1 MKSSSTS
8 RRVLAL
14 VLAAS
19 APARAGLVEGR
30 RCLDGYDLRC
40 AIRERDALLAAGASD
55 PASQDF
61 IAETYF
67 HEGRYA
73 DALALYGDLKRDG
86 YTFDPHAPPFEA
98 AADAAK
104 EFVGTD
110 RVYHDA
116 RPAPGSAVLLVA

>member
-8 RRVLAL
+8 RLALAL
-14 VLAAS
+14 VLVAAAS
-19 APARAGLVEGR
+19 APGPARAGLVEGR

-40 AIRERDALLAAGASD
+40 AIRERDALLAAGTSD
-55 PASQDF
+55 PASRDF

-73 DALALYGDLKRDG
+73 DALALYGELKRDG

-104 EFVGTD
+104 DFVETD
-110 RVYHDA
+110 RDDLAV
-116 RPAPGSAVLLVA
+116 RRRRGST